1 MITIIFSRYLAG
13 DIELEC
19 FLFTSF
25 SFLYICDKYKY
36 IEVNKM
42 FYNRLFVHNTICIER
57 DSNSIFVQF
66 SIDVHR
72 VLPY

>member
-1 MITIIFSRYLAG
+1 
-13 DIELEC
+13 
-19 FLFTSF
+19 
-25 SFLYICDKYKY
+25 
-36 IEVNKM
+36 M

-72 VLPY
+72 VLHY